1 MEVRPTSE
9 NFPSTHSGEYGKGK
23 GRSPVGALSL
33 SKALRLLALYLK
45 EPNFVPLHAGYRVV
59 TSLRRLFAQAV
70 SRLLG
75 GTHGFFTL
83 PEGDAKRLAAVAVD
97 EGDHTL
103 EALHQPPPWQ
113 NNLPCLAQSFVNELL
128 GTLQETHPRMH
139 GMPPFSH
146 LALRAHFKTHVRV
159 SEANEQRDGKGNQ
172 RRTPSASRS
181 HHIGRT

>member
-1 MEVRPTSE
+1 MRARGGRAAMPRP
-9 NFPSTHSGEYGKGK
+9 FPLL
-23 GRSPVGALSL
+23 ALG
-33 SKALRLLALYLK
+33 RLLALYLK
-45 EPNFVPLHAGYRVV
+45 QADFV
-59 TSLRRLFAQAV
+59 SLYACYLFPANLCRLLAQLV
-70 SRLLG
+70 SRLLR
-75 GTHGFFTL
+75 GTHRFFAL
-83 PEGDAKRLAAVAVD
+83 PEGDAKRLAAVALN
-97 EGDHTL
+97 EGDHAL

-181 HHIGRT
+181 HHIGRTRF